1 MRRLYLQ
8 IYATFVAILLIFLVL
23 VGSAWAFLPD
33 NVWQRRLDGVGALIG
48 EILIPPEQTAAEL
61 RATLERVT
69 TLFPTQITV
78 RSATGEILAIVGEPL
93 PAPPSRRFGG
103 SRAEMLGHRSTMTI
117 ELPMDAGS

>member
-48 EILIPPEQTAAEL
+48 
-61 RATLERVT
+61 
-69 TLFPTQITV
+69 
-78 RSATGEILAIVGEPL
+78 
-93 PAPPSRRFGG
+93 
-103 SRAEMLGHRSTMTI
+103 
-117 ELPMDAGS
+117 